1 MLYDC
6 PELVTRRHRDK
17 WPLTKP
23 CLNVV
28 GGKHGCLQEC
38 AKYFIVDVDC
48 IPACASFDGSAGRGF
63 AFVPA
68 SDRPVKF

>member
-1 MLYDC
+1 MSE
-6 PELVTRRHRDK
+6 PELE
-17 WPLTKP
+17 
-23 CLNVV
+23 LN
-28 GGKHGCLQEC
+28 
-38 AKYFIVDVDC
+38 FNVDVDC